1 MLRPGQII
9 WLCYECSDLVFT
21 LRRNSMSYARNAIF
35 VALFAATSVLAEGAF
50 PQAPVNLK
58 EAEAQGLQRLSVEDL
73 KAFIPGTLDTKGT
86 QGKSTRIFKPDGG
99 YERKAF
105 QDFSGS
111 WRFDEGKNA
120 YCLDVRKKKGV
131 DRTCFAVFHARE
143 GNYYFDY
150 DLENGF
156 YAHSWTPAKAE

>member
-1 MLRPGQII
+1 MP
-9 WLCYECSDLVFT
+9 F
-21 LRRNSMSYARNAIF
+21 ARHALILS
-35 VALFAATSVLAEGAF
+35 LFAATSVLAQGGF
-50 PQAPVNLK
+50 PEPPVNLK
-58 EAEAQGLQRLSVEDL
+58 EAEGQGLQRLSVEDL
-73 KAFIPGTLDTKGT
+73 KAFIPGTHDTKGT
-86 QGKSTRIFKPDGG
+86 KGKSTRTFKPDGS

-120 YCLDVRKKKGV
+120 YCLDVRKKKGT
-131 DRTCFAVFHARE
+131 DMTCFAVFRAKE

-156 YAHSWTPAKAE
+156 YAHSWTPAKTE

>member
-1 MLRPGQII
+1 
-9 WLCYECSDLVFT
+9 
-21 LRRNSMSYARNAIF
+21 MSYAPHALFAHARFAHALF
-35 VALFAATSVLAEGAF
+35 AALFAATSVLAEGGF

-58 EAEAQGLQRLSVEDL
+58 EAESQGLQRLSVEDL
-73 KAFIPGTLDTKGT
+73 KAFIPGTLDTRGTKGE
-86 QGKSTRIFKPDGG
+86 STRIFKPDGS

-111 WRFDEGKNA
+111 WRFDESKSA
-120 YCLDVRKKKGV
+120 YCLEVRKKKET
-131 DRTCFAVFHARE
+131 DRDCFVVFRAKE

-156 YAHSWTPAKAE
+156 YAHSWTPARTE

>member
-1 MLRPGQII
+1 
-9 WLCYECSDLVFT
+9 
-21 LRRNSMSYARNAIF
+21 MSFARHAIF
-35 VALFAATSVLAEGAF
+35 IALFTATSVLAQGMS

-73 KAFIPGTLDTKGT
+73 KAFMPGTHKTEGT
-86 QGKSTRIFKPDGG
+86 TGKSTLIFKPDGG

-105 QDFSGS
+105 KSFSGT

-120 YCLDVRKKKGV
+120 YCLEVQKKKGL
-131 DRTCFAVFHARE
+131 DRLCFAVFRAKE
-143 GNYYFDY
+143 GDFYFDY

-156 YAHSWTPAKAE
+156 YSHTWTPAKAE